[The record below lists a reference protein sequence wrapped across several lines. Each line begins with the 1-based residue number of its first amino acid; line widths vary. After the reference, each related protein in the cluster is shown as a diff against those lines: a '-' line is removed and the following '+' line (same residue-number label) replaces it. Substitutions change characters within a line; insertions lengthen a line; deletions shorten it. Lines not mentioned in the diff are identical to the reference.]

1 MSGMKTITTGLVTIV
16 MGSGVKMIVSKALA
30 NQEIVAE
37 TKYQKIALGAA
48 SWGITAAVIS
58 VTQKEVEEAYDTVY
72 EVYTGVKKAVESSRR
87 AVADG
92 DK

>member
-1 MSGMKTITTGLVTIV
+1 MSSMKTLTTGLAVVV
-16 MGSGVKMIVSKALA
+16 MGSGVNMIVSKALA

-37 TKYQKIALGAA
+37 TRYQKIALGAA

-58 VTQKEVEEAYDTVY
+58 ATKVEVEEAYDTAY
-72 EVYTGVKKAVESSRR
+72 EVCLGVMKAVELGRR
-87 AVADG
+87 VVADG